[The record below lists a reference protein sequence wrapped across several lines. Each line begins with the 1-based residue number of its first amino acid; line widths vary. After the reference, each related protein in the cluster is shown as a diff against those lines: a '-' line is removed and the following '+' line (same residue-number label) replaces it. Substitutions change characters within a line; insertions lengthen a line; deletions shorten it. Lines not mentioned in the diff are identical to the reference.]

1 MANENRLAVAE
12 GQPVEK
18 DSQGTEIDLVELLYR
33 LLEKARWLV
42 IGALVGALIAGVY
55 TLQFVKPTYQAT
67 SKLYIV
73 NNKDSV
79 INLSDLQMSTNLAQD
94 YIEVFS
100 TYTVEENAKNRVKR
114 LCEENGIPY
123 VKSDVKVTNQSAT
136 RILTVAA
143 TCTNPQIAVWTADAY
158 AEEAQRFIEEVMRTD
173 EPSSF
178 ERADAAGVPTVP
190 VAPSKTRNIIL
201 GFVIG
206 MVLVAA
212 VVIVQF
218 IVDDR
223 VRNTEVLEKRL
234 GLPVLGMMPATGA
247 NAEPSGKNKKRKNGK
262 GSHGG
267 TVNMPGGMSMAG

>member
-1 MANENRLAVAE
+1 MANENRLAVA
-12 GQPVEK
+12 GSQPVEK
-18 DSQGTEIDLVELLYR
+18 DDQGTEIDLVELLYR

-79 INLSDLQMSTNLAQD
+79 INLQDLQMSTNLAQD
-94 YIEVFS
+94 YIEVFN
-100 TYTVEENAKNRVKR
+100 TYTVKENATNKLLQ
-114 LCEENGIPY
+114 LCEANGVECTEKDIK
-123 VKSDVKVTNQSAT
+123 VKVNVTNQNGT

-143 TCTNPQIAVWTADAY
+143 TSVNPQIAMWKADAY
-158 AEEAQRFIEEVMRTD
+158 AEAAQQFIAEVMRTD
-173 EPSSF
+173 EPSTF
-178 ERADAAGVPTVP
+178 ERAEQVGVPTIP
-190 VAPSKTRNIIL
+190 VSPNKTRNIIL

-206 MVLVAA
+206 MLAVAV

-234 GLPVLGMMPATGA
+234 GLPVLGMMPATGM
-247 NAEPSGKNKKRKNGK
+247 NAESSGRNKKRKSGK
-262 GSHGG
+262 GSRSSGQKGG
-267 TVNMPGGMSMAG
+267 ARR